1 MLSAQRIKCE
11 LYCRIVAIAPK
22 MPKIKDVKRKEQL
35 KGSELKLVLDAAMS
49 YSGTAILT
57 QIGGIDYGTQ
67 YFQ

>member
-35 KGSELKLVLDAAMS
+35 KGSELKLVLDAVIS
-49 YSGTAILT
+49 CSGTAI
-57 QIGGIDYGTQ
+57 
-67 YFQ
+67 